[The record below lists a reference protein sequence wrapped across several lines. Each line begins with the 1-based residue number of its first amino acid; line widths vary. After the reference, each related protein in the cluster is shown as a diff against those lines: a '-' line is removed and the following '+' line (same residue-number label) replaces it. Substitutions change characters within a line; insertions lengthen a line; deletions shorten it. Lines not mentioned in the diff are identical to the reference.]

1 MVSNILNNSLKIR
14 QQHLSKSMS
23 IPFSTCSRFLDDGFG
38 SSLVKCVANLST
50 CGDVVRV
57 SNAYIYH
64 FETLQIGTLLKLH
77 MLQSSLLAAIS
88 LGGTTRPVAEH
99 RG

>member
-1 MVSNILNNSLKIR
+1 
-14 QQHLSKSMS
+14 MS
-23 IPFSTCSRFLDDGFG
+23 TW
-38 SSLVKCVANLST
+38 
-50 CGDVVRV
+50 GDVVRV

-77 MLQSSLLAAIS
+77 MPQSSLVAAIS
-88 LGGTTRPVAEH
+88 PGGTTRPVAEH

>member
-1 MVSNILNNSLKIR
+1 
-14 QQHLSKSMS
+14 MS
-23 IPFSTCSRFLDDGFG
+23 TW
-38 SSLVKCVANLST
+38 
-50 CGDVVRV
+50 GDVVRV